1 MSKHLSA
8 IAFVHK
14 MYGHR
19 DNTAVFFIQK
29 FMQGARNSRSV
40 CDVRQPIRQPITL
53 DILICLVDLLEAL
66 AYDGINYYFAVCSCW
81 RFSDFRVSEK

>member
-14 MYGHR
+14 MYGYR

-29 FMQGARNSRSV
+29 FMQGARNSRPV
-40 CDVRQPIRQPITL
+40 CDVRQPITL
-53 DILICLVDLLEAL
+53 DILICLVDLLDAV
-66 AYDGINYYFAVCSCW
+66 AYDGINYYFAV
-81 RFSDFRVSEK
+81 